1 VSTAP
6 TGELVDRVAEA
17 VRSVPGVVDLHGG
30 ALGEAVTL
38 LPGRRVPGIRQSD
51 DGTEVH
57 LSVEHGAHIRE
68 VADAVRRSV
77 RAVTGSP
84 VTVVVEDVVVPDED
98 PATDA
103 ASDASSPS

>member
-1 VSTAP
+1 MSGAP

-38 LPGRRVPGIRQSD
+38 LPGRRVAGIRQSD
-51 DGTEVH
+51 DDTEVH
-57 LSVEHGAHIRE
+57 ISVEHGSRIRE
-68 VADAVRRSV
+68 VADAVRQSV
-77 RAVTGSP
+77 RAVTGSA

-98 PATDA
+98 PAADL
-103 ASDASSPS
+103 PS